1 MPTPGR
7 GVQLG
12 PTIGPTD
19 GCIVPGAV
27 AVRDCG
33 RQTAVD
39 LFALVKTI
47 QESPGLNLDPT
58 RIYYVGQSF
67 GGTYGTLFQAVEP
80 NVTAA
85 VLNGAGGTSVDIARL
100 AVTARPLGIEY
111 LASVSHALFN
121 AAPPEYFNDN
131 YVFRDTAPVVN
142 NVPGAMAIQAAF
154 EAADWLGMLGDP
166 LSYAPHLQSTKRL
179 ANVTAKSTL
188 FQFGQGDLEVP
199 NPTEF
204 AVVSAAG
211 AQSYAWFFLF
221 AQAAAAHPELLG
233 VTTPDVAPLPILPHR
248 ILANPT
254 VFDVPAETSIALAE
268 QQQVAAYFQSNG
280 ALNSDPNQYVTGPF
294 SPGLQ
299 LFQPLIPSAGTA
311 CDGIYYGVFS
321 GDITISSGQK
331 CTFMSGGVTGNVTE
345 SGGSLTLTGAT
356 VQGNV
361 QVNGGGS
368 VSIGP
373 YTSINGNLVI
383 QNMSAGGPMAQIC
396 GAKVQGNLQIQ
407 NNASAVEIGA
417 ASSCP
422 GNVIGGNL
430 QVQGNTASTIIFDNA
445 VTGNLQDQNN
455 TAGTQVLGNQVGKD
469 LQCQN
474 NSSITGAGNTAKQ
487 KQGQCANF

>member
-1 MPTPGR
+1 
-7 GVQLG
+7 
-12 PTIGPTD
+12 
-19 GCIVPGAV
+19 
-27 AVRDCG
+27 
-33 RQTAVD
+33 
-39 LFALVKTI
+39 
-47 QESPGLNLDPT
+47 
-58 RIYYVGQSF
+58 
-67 GGTYGTLFQAVEP
+67 
-80 NVTAA
+80 
-85 VLNGAGGTSVDIARL
+85 
-100 AVTARPLGIEY
+100 
-111 LASVSHALFN
+111 
-121 AAPPEYFNDN
+121 
-131 YVFRDTAPVVN
+131 
-142 NVPGAMAIQAAF
+142 
-154 EAADWLGMLGDP
+154 
-166 LSYAPHLQSTKRL
+166 
-179 ANVTAKSTL
+179 
-188 FQFGQGDLEVP
+188 
-199 NPTEF
+199 
-204 AVVSAAG
+204 
-211 AQSYAWFFLF
+211 
-221 AQAAAAHPELLG
+221 
-233 VTTPDVAPLPILPHR
+233 
-248 ILANPT
+248 
-254 VFDVPAETSIALAE
+254 
-268 QQQVAAYFQSNG
+268 
-280 ALNSDPNQYVTGPF
+280 PNQYVTGPF

-445 VTGNLQDQNN
+445 VTGNLQD
-455 TAGTQVLGNQVGKD
+455 
-469 LQCQN
+469 
-474 NSSITGAGNTAKQ
+474 
-487 KQGQCANF
+487 